1 MQQDKTQ
8 EFKTN
13 FISFNFHKFYKWLQL
28 FSQFY
33 DDKFFVVCFSLL
45 KGNFYK
51 KSIIKMALNRNVE
64 NLPFNEDFW
73 FPGRWVGGTSM
84 ILAPILFLVGMLL
97 RMQYHFFFPQQLQA
111 FRDHPTLI
119 ITSYNFFI
127 VGNILLCPAVITLVR
142 IIRKRNS
149 QLALWG
155 GMFVIL
161 GLFARTFQGGI
172 NHLAFQLV
180 NIQGLELATKTIAA
194 SYGAFNI
201 IATLNG
207 TIMFGWLIL
216 AIGSCLSGTL
226 GLFRSIALGLMA
238 ALMSGVLKGTS
249 LFSIVAAA
257 GLCVALVPIGFK
269 VLKDGPMPSFKAVAS
284 WTLVIIILVTIL
296 YFLGQSG

>member
-1 MQQDKTQ
+1 
-8 EFKTN
+8 
-13 FISFNFHKFYKWLQL
+13 
-28 FSQFY
+28 
-33 DDKFFVVCFSLL
+33 
-45 KGNFYK
+45 
-51 KSIIKMALNRNVE
+51 MALRNVLNVNTE
-64 NLPFNEDFW
+64 HLRVAEDFW
-73 FPGRWVGGTSM
+73 FPGRWIGGISM
-84 ILAPILFLVGMLL
+84 ALAPILFLVGMLL
-97 RMQYHFFFPQQLQA
+97 RIQYHFFFPQQLQA

-119 ITSYNFFI
+119 ITAYNFFI
-127 VGNILLCPAVITLVR
+127 AGNILLCPAVITLVR
-142 IIRKRNS
+142 IIGKKRS

-180 NIQGLELATKTIAA
+180 NTQGLELATKTIAD

-216 AIGSCLSGTL
+216 AIGTYRSGTL

-249 LFSIVAAA
+249 LFSVVATA
-257 GLCVALVPIGFK
+257 GLCVALVPLGFK
-269 VLKDGPMPSFKAVAS
+269 VLKDGPTPGFKAVVS
-284 WTLVIIILVTIL
+284 GTLIIIALVTIL
-296 YFLGQSG
+296 YFLGQAG

>member
-1 MQQDKTQ
+1 
-8 EFKTN
+8 
-13 FISFNFHKFYKWLQL
+13 
-28 FSQFY
+28 
-33 DDKFFVVCFSLL
+33 
-45 KGNFYK
+45 
-51 KSIIKMALNRNVE
+51 
-64 NLPFNEDFW
+64 
-73 FPGRWVGGTSM
+73 M

-111 FRDHPTLI
+111 FRNHPTLI
-119 ITSYNFFI
+119 ITSYNFFV
-127 VGNILLCPAVITLVR
+127 VGNILLFPGILTLVR
-142 IIRKRNS
+142 IIGKKKS

-180 NIQGLELATKTIAA
+180 NIQGLEPATKTIA
-194 SYGAFNI
+194 STYGAFNI

-216 AIGSCLSGTL
+216 AIGSYLSGTL

-249 LFSIVAAA
+249 LFSIVAGV
-257 GLCVALVPIGFK
+257 GLCVALVPLGFK
-269 VLKDGPMPSFKAVAS
+269 LLKDRPVPDFKAAVG
-284 WTLVIIILVTIL
+284 WILIIIVLVTIL
-296 YFLGQSG
+296 YFLGQAG